1 MTGKKSLITL
11 NMCDFCSHERS
22 DCGAQP
28 VLVDSLNLDNMNSD
42 QNSSE
47 WPPMARQAKRL
58 ACGVGAFAPDYQ
70 RPPAREGETQNRFR
84 PRPR

>member
-28 VLVDSLNLDNMNSD
+28 VLVDSLNLDNMDSD
-42 QNSSE
+42 QKNSVVACDKYIS
-47 WPPMARQAKRL
+47 PMDVLK
-58 ACGVGAFAPDYQ
+58 
-70 RPPAREGETQNRFR
+70 EGFHD
-84 PRPR
+84 PSL